1 MSTPQPLPNLWPGN
15 CFGCSPRN
23 SHGLKLAFFRTERG
37 AAARCELGGHLC
49 GMEGIAHGGIVGTLL
64 DEASAWAL
72 IAHAG
77 RLGFTTEM
85 NIRFQKPVPIGRP
98 LSVEAHVLEHDTK
111 KARTRAFV
119 TSQDGDLLAEAQS
132 HWMLMSL
139 GVAARFT
146 GLSRERLEAFVAAL
160 HPAARGS

>member
-1 MSTPQPLPNLWPGN
+1 
-15 CFGCSPRN
+15 
-23 SHGLKLAFFRTERG
+23 
-37 AAARCELGGHLC
+37 
-49 GMEGIAHGGIVGTLL
+49 MEGIAHGGIVGTLL

-111 KARTRAFV
+111 KARTRACV
-119 TSQDGDLLAEAQS
+119 TSQYGDLLAEAQS